1 MYIQLCLV
9 LNVSDRLKSRAL
21 VATNSFISIVSKLSS
36 HTASTSLLCYKIPCA
51 QFRRR
56 ALTQLCTRREASSSI
71 CFPRVFPYSLALS
84 SPFPPPPPLPL
95 RSARASR
102 DLQPPCKKEIKFPS
116 FQKTHNPEKERGDC
130 LVLYSGSSQPCKFE
144 YIT

>member
-36 HTASTSLLCYKIPCA
+36 HTASTSLLCYKIACA

-56 ALTQLCTRREASSSI
+56 ALTRLCTRSEASGSI
-71 CFPRVFPYSLALS
+71 CFPRVFRYSLALS
-84 SPFPPPPPLPL
+84 SPSPPPPLC
-95 RSARASR
+95 SVRASR
-102 DLQPPCKKEIKFPS
+102 DLQPPCKKEMKFPS

-130 LVLYSGSSQPCKFE
+130 LVLYSGSFQPCKFE

>member
-1 MYIQLCLV
+1 MYIQLCLAF
-9 LNVSDRLKSRAL
+9 NVSDRLKSRAL

-36 HTASTSLLCYKIPCA
+36 HTASTRLLCYKIPCA

-56 ALTQLCTRREASSSI
+56 ALTGFCTRGGASGSI

-84 SPFPPPPPLPL
+84 SPSPPQPL

-102 DLQPPCKKEIKFPS
+102 DLQPPCKKEMKLPS

-130 LVLYSGSSQPCKFE
+130 LVLLPGSSQPCKFE